1 MDITTLQ
8 KKRGFC
14 CFFNSDEQGE
24 CSHSES
30 NLSGAHFYLV
40 LFRLS
45 RGWIQINA
53 MKFAFEIHVCVAEKK
68 RVKKTEDV
76 KVLSEA

>member
-1 MDITTLQ
+1 MD
-8 KKRGFC
+8 KKC
-14 CFFNSDEQGE
+14 CFFSSNEQGVS
-24 CSHSES
+24 SHSES
-30 NLSGAHFYLV
+30 DLRAEHFYLV